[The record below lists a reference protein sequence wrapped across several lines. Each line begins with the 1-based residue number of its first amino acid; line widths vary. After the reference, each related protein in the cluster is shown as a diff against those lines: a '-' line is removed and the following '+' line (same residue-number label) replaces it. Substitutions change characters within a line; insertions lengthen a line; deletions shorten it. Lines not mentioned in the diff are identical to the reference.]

1 MQTHLNKALL
11 GQKTCWTTLERAYIW
26 VWRAAQLLNDREAA
40 PREVQR
46 RYATL
51 LERLRAAKPELGEL
65 EGAMDHF
72 LKVTASY
79 QPYLFH
85 TYAVPGLPATNNS
98 LEQLFGSFRHH
109 ERRILGRKVTS
120 SSTVLRG
127 PVRLIAC
134 LATRAGQGTPEQ
146 LAPRCLSTWKR
157 VRSQLETRHE
167 GRREQRRFRRD
178 PLVYLAQLE
187 HDLLSPSLLL

>member
-1 MQTHLNKALL
+1 MPRPLEKALL
-11 GQKTCWTTLERAYIW
+11 SQTTCWTTLERAYTG

-40 PREVQR
+40 PGDVQR

-51 LERLRAAKPELGEL
+51 LERLGATKPELGEL

-72 LKVTASY
+72 LKVTVSY
-79 QPYLFH
+79 GSYLFH
-85 TYAVPGLPATNNS
+85 TYAIPGLPATNND

-127 PVRLIAC
+127 PVRLIASI
-134 LATRAGQGTPEQ
+134 ATRAGHGTPEQ
-146 LAPRCLSTWKR
+146 LAPRCLSTWNG

-178 PLVYLAQLE
+178 PLAYLAQLE
-187 HDLLSPSLLL
+187 QNLLSPSLLL

>member
-1 MQTHLNKALL
+1 MHSHLDKALRI
-11 GQKTCWTTLERAYIW
+11 QNNSWSTLERAYIW

-40 PREVQR
+40 PGEVRR

-51 LERLRAAKPELGEL
+51 LERLRATKPELGEL

-79 QPYLFH
+79 GPYLFH
-85 TYAVPGLPATNNS
+85 TYAIPGLPATNND

-134 LATRAGQGTPEQ
+134 LATREGHGSPHQ
-146 LAPRCLSTWKR
+146 LVPRCLSTWKHLCSTLKSR
-157 VRSQLETRHE
+157 LE
-167 GRREQRRFRRD
+167 GRRDQYRFRRNPSD
-178 PLVYLAQLE
+178 YLTQLE
-187 HDLLSPSLLL
+187 HDLLSPALLL